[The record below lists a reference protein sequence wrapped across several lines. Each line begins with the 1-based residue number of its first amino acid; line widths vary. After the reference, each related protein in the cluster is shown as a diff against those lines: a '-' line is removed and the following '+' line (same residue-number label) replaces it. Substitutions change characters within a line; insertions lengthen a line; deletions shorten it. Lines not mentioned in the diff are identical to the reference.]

1 MQINPSDPFNW
12 DFDSR
17 AMIEKE
23 CCKKRIKFDRPSLV
37 QLFEQR
43 LSSLQCRRC
52 SLWEKPLSPAPAAKE
67 PAGQHKAGVLRKS
80 RKAVRK
86 SNLRALHPVAPLQPL
101 GKDHHSIQLCDLDSP
116 SNYLSCKSL
125 KLNLDVNVGIV
136 SRSRRRKNIG

>member
-1 MQINPSDPFNW
+1 M
-12 DFDSR
+12 
-17 AMIEKE
+17 EKE
-23 CCKKRIKFDRPSLV
+23 FCKKRIKFDRPSLA
-37 QLFEQR
+37 QLSQQR

-67 PAGQHKAGVLRKS
+67 QAGQHKAGVLTKKQES
-80 RKAVRK
+80 REKKQLAG
-86 SNLRALHPVAPLQPL
+86 SPVAPLQPL
-101 GKDHHSIQLCDLDSP
+101 GKDRHSIQLCDLDSS